1 MEPRRYLF
9 VMWEGGGNVPLQ
21 LGVARKLVARGHQV
35 CVLTEPAVRRV
46 VLATGASYRWFSRA
60 PHRQDRAR
68 EHDLVRDFDARTPI
82 GTFAPSATAS
92 CSGPREPTPRTPW
105 PRSNGSGRTSWP
117 WTGS

>member
-35 CVLTEPAVRRV
+35 CVLTEPAVRRD
-46 VLATGASYRWFSRA
+46 VLATGASYRWFTRA

-68 EHDLVRDFDARTPI
+68 EHDNTIWSATSTP
-82 GTFAPSATAS
+82 GPRSAPSPPSATAS
-92 CSGPREPTPRTPW
+92 CSGPRER
-105 PRSNGSGRTSWP
+105 
-117 WTGS
+117 